1 MTTMILLKRNLSK
14 TEKFRFDDVFVQT
27 LTNFF
32 DFLSTINTWTNVA
45 KWNQVIKSNARWQFG
60 MSHEICTW
68 WAVGTG
74 QVVVVLFFFDEMFLF
89 QFFYI
94 GELLSYIIDF

>member
-1 MTTMILLKRNLSK
+1 
-14 TEKFRFDDVFVQT
+14 
-27 LTNFF
+27 
-32 DFLSTINTWTNVA
+32 
-45 KWNQVIKSNARWQFG
+45 
-60 MSHEICTW
+60 MSYEICTW

-94 GELLSYIIDF
+94 GELLSYIIDFWLI